1 MDDQTAVSGSSSTTR
16 DHRHG
21 RSGTGGTVTSRSH
34 SASFLIFIEH
44 IF

>member
-1 MDDQTAVSGSSSTTR
+1 MGDQTETGLLRGS
-16 DHRHG
+16 
-21 RSGTGGTVTSRSH
+21 TGGTVTSWSH